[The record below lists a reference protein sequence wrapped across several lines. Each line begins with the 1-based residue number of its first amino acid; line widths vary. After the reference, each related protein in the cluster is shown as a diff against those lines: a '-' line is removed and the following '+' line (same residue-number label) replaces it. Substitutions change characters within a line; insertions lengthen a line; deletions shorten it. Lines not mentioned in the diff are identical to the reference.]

1 MALLLLGDSGD
12 KKNGYQVYPNQV
24 KGGKKKEAEIKCAL
38 EACRILDRL
47 GLLRPSQQTQM
58 ERKVLISSLEL
69 IDQLLN
75 LGETMGRR

>member
-1 MALLLLGDSGD
+1 MIQET
-12 KKNGYQVYPNQV
+12 KIRYIVYSNQV

-69 IDQLLN
+69 IDHKRLFDLH
-75 LGETMGRR
+75 LFGSSDDKILI

>member
-1 MALLLLGDSGD
+1 MIQEI
-12 KKNGYQVYPNQV
+12 KIGYQVYPNQV

-58 ERKVLISSLEL
+58 ERKVLISSPEM
-69 IDQLLN
+69 IDHLLN
-75 LGETMGRR
+75 PGETMGRR